1 MNILEQRSNEW
12 FEARRG
18 KFTASNIS
26 RLLGVL
32 THKKTKESID
42 NFAFEKAV
50 EEIYGIKEEDLFLS
64 KDLQRGTDLEP
75 MAFNLVKKLKGFEF
89 LSVKEST
96 FIPYKENAGASPDG
110 YISDN
115 TNLEIKCPRRN
126 KFFKI
131 IANGL
136 SEISPQY
143 NAQMQMQMLCSE
155 TDKTCFFNYYI
166 ENGIEYWHELTV
178 ERDEG
183 LISLIKERIDIASDI
198 KQKFIEKI
206 NKNIQC

>member
-1 MNILEQRSNEW
+1 MLEQRSSEW

-26 RLLGVL
+26 RLLGVF
-32 THKKTKESID
+32 THKKTKDSIN

-50 EEIYGIKEEDLFLS
+50 EEIYGIEEEGLYLS
-64 KDLQRGTDLEP
+64 KDLQRGIDLEP

-89 LSVKEST
+89 LTVSEST
-96 FIPYKENAGASPDG
+96 FIPYSDSSGASPDG
-110 YISDN
+110 YISNN

-126 KFFKI
+126 KFFKVV
-131 IANGL
+131 ANGH
-136 SEISPQY
+136 SEITPQY
-143 NAQMQMQMLCSE
+143 NAQMQMQMLCTG

-166 ENGIEYWHELTV
+166 ENGIEYWHELIV
-178 ERDEG
+178 ERDEV
-183 LISLIKERIDIASDI
+183 LINLIKERIKIASEI
-198 KQKFIEKI
+198 KREFIEKI